1 MIVDEIDQL
10 QEFKLEFN
18 KKCDFLSQ
26 KTDNLTQLCNTT
38 IDELISKFEKVQ
50 QPILNKVEDLKGV
63 SEMYRREIERT

>member
-1 MIVDEIDQL
+1 VIVDEIDQL
-10 QEFKLEFN
+10 QDFKLEFN

-50 QPILNKVEDLKGV
+50 QPILNRVEALKGV

>member
-1 MIVDEIDQL
+1 VIVDEIDQL

>member
-10 QEFKLEFN
+10 QDFKLEFN

-50 QPILNKVEDLKGV
+50 QPILNRVEALKGV

>member
-10 QEFKLEFN
+10 QDFKLEFN

-26 KTDNLTQLCNTT
+26 KTDNLTQLCNNT
-38 IDELISKFEKVQ
+38 IDELITKFEKVQ

-63 SEMYRREIERT
+63 SEMYRCEIERT

>member
-10 QEFKLEFN
+10 QDFKLEFN